1 MAANCGRSKTEE
13 GYVDNDGS
21 LDATPKITAS
31 NHVTVERLHGILT
44 DMARR
49 DDEAVTEETNESNER
64 KGSTKASHQK
74 AAAAAMK
81 LGTLLWGLE
90 TREWNGR
97 AAHPV
102 SDAPLIID
110 KEGENKISKKK
121 KTQETKEAHAYT
133 KFRSTKASRWIEEKC
148 RPGKLPNGRPKKTPN
163 QEQRRLLERVAHRC
177 AVEEKEFRT
186 AVKPKHASE
195 PVRACLLAPPGTGK
209 TQTILWLLE
218 FFDEVCLWENGV
230 QYQTLASQNTMAAA
244 ICGNTNH
251 SWGEVPINAS
261 GCNEASVKKN
271 KDGISTLFLKCLSLR
286 WLIPDE
292 ISTSGL
298 IVLGILES
306 NVRKACRQHLHAYN
320 KQGEARAWGGLNL
333 IISGD
338 WLQLPPV
345 SRAVN
350 LSPRG
355 GEVGWGSWSIG

>member
-1 MAANCGRSKTEE
+1 MA
-13 GYVDNDGS
+13 
-21 LDATPKITAS
+21 
-31 NHVTVERLHGILT
+31 
-44 DMARR
+44 
-49 DDEAVTEETNESNER
+49 
-64 KGSTKASHQK
+64 Q
-74 AAAAAMK
+74 
-81 LGTLLWGLE
+81 
-90 TREWNGR
+90 
-97 AAHPV
+97 
-102 SDAPLIID
+102 
-110 KEGENKISKKK
+110 
-121 KTQETKEAHAYT
+121 
-133 KFRSTKASRWIEEKC
+133 
-148 RPGKLPNGRPKKTPN
+148 
-163 QEQRRLLERVAHRC
+163 RC

-186 AVKPKHASE
+186 AVKPKQASE

-271 KDGISTLFLKCLSLR
+271 KDGISTSFLKCLSLR

-345 SRAVN
+345 SREYKGRVFGIPPCIICGEGIFPKYVPGTV
-350 LSPRG
+350 SRG
-355 GEVGWGSWSIG
+355 SHEEHDWERWGRRGYEMVVWPT